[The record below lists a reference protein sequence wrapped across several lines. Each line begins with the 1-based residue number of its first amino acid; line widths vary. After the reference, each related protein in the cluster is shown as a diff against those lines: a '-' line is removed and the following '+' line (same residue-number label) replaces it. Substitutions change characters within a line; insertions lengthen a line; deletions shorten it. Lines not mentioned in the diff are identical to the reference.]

1 MLSTIGVAIIG
12 ILAGVALMSCGNS
25 GSQSKTAGQAS
36 SAAAAQLQD
45 GTYLATY
52 ANLDSHGWQEFLQVK
67 VQGHKIAAATFDA
80 INAKDQL
87 KTKDPNYNATMKKVT
102 GTNPDAYTKALDGKL
117 LSTQTLPVDAVTGA
131 TESSK
136 DFNELAAKIEAAA
149 KSGDTA
155 PVVLPQNTTYTAQGK
170 ASQYG
175 WAPYLAVTFLNGKIS
190 SVKMDQVK
198 MVNGKVTDRQS
209 TDTSFQAQYKKG
221 TGKEITA
228 VFEQLDQQL
237 LQTGD
242 PSKVDVV
249 SSATEVSNY
258 FKELA
263 GRILAERVSVS
274 PATISKTISS
284 NG

>member
-1 MLSTIGVAIIG
+1 
-12 ILAGVALMSCGNS
+12 
-25 GSQSKTAGQAS
+25 
-36 SAAAAQLQD
+36 
-45 GTYLATY
+45 
-52 ANLDSHGWQEFLQVK
+52 
-67 VQGHKIAAATFDA
+67 
-80 INAKDQL
+80 
-87 KTKDPNYNATMKKVT
+87 
-102 GTNPDAYTKALDGKL
+102 
-117 LSTQTLPVDAVTGA
+117 VDAVTGA